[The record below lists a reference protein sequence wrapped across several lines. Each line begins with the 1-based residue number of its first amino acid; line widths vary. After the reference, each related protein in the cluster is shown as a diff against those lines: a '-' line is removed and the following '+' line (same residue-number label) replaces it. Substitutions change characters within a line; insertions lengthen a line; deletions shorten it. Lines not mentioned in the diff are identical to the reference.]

1 MFTLHSRMRD
11 TPRLNINPFTSLW
24 VWAAMT
30 ALASVALYGV
40 TDYNLVADINVALPC
55 PDCLPAEDCKQAPLM
70 ARVFYNGFAR
80 IAWGLAVSWM
90 ILACAKG
97 RGGVVNSILSW
108 SAWVPLARVQ
118 YCVYLLHRSI
128 IYIIISWTEDAVR
141 YSHTLLVIQF
151 ISILAIAT
159 FAAFVFVIL
168 FEAPI
173 VHMEKLLFASLGF
186 GRMPQ
191 KRKENGEEATQNKG
205 LK

>member
-1 MFTLHSRMRD
+1 MFHFSMRS
-11 TPRLNINPFTSLW
+11 TPRLNINPFMNMW
-24 VWAAMT
+24 VWAGMT
-30 ALASVALYGV
+30 ALASAALYGV
-40 TDYNLVADINVALPC
+40 TPYNLVADINVALPC
-55 PDCLPAEDCKQAPLM
+55 ADCVPEEECGQAPVMVRAL
-70 ARVFYNGFAR
+70 FNGFAK
-80 IAWGLAVSWM
+80 IAWGLGVAWV

-128 IYIIISWTEDAVR
+128 IYIINSWTEDAVR

-151 ISILAIAT
+151 VSILAIAT

-173 VHMEKLLFASLGF
+173 VHMEKLLFASLGM

-191 KRKENGEEATQNKG
+191 KRKD
-205 LK
+205 